1 MKKLLIPFAIVVVA
15 AVGVS
20 WYAFVKIPQQVESK
34 FLASLPPGIEVSY
47 ENYGVNVF
55 SQEAT
60 LSNFSVN
67 HREFP
72 LNFTANTA
80 TFSEK
85 EKGQFTVKMKMLYLN
100 STETNNEMS
109 IGRLSVDSIQ
119 RDRITT
125 ISKAFRQGQ
134 SEGWNA
140 LILAPNGLLKGV
152 LLNDLQVQNQKMKYS
167 LSSFS
172 LGEFGNRRIDD
183 IKITKFVFETKN
195 DIGSPNHLKIS
206 DLKIDNLPLLD
217 LSQSENILLK
227 QFTSGDVNIGEIQIT
242 GIDYLEN
249 NYKGTREVIVDNVEL
264 KSTEIAKTAN
274 GTNYP
279 KFIKLTVQ
287 GAKVP
292 LAEFPSNSQPKIKE
306 LIQAD
311 TIGINFGIQ
320 FDADHTNN
328 SASANISLGAKRLG
342 DVNLSVSLVN
352 VPKNLYE
359 LGTSTVN
366 SRNIAIKQLL
376 KQGKLSDIT
385 IGYEEKGGVARMLEM
400 QAKEEGTSPHKLTE
414 KMIIIAQSDA
424 KKSGSKQEQ
433 EIAEQLAVFLRNPKS
448 LSINSKPIQPIA
460 LQIFPEMF
468 LFDRGKLT
476 ELLDIKVVVNK

>member
-1 MKKLLIPFAIVVVA
+1 
-15 AVGVS
+15 
-20 WYAFVKIPQQVESK
+20 
-34 FLASLPPGIEVSY
+34 
-47 ENYGVNVF
+47 
-55 SQEAT
+55 
-60 LSNFSVN
+60 
-67 HREFP
+67 
-72 LNFTANTA
+72 
-80 TFSEK
+80 
-85 EKGQFTVKMKMLYLN
+85 
-100 STETNNEMS
+100 
-109 IGRLSVDSIQ
+109 
-119 RDRITT
+119 
-125 ISKAFRQGQ
+125 
-134 SEGWNA
+134 
-140 LILAPNGLLKGV
+140 
-152 LLNDLQVQNQKMKYS
+152 
-167 LSSFS
+167 
-172 LGEFGNRRIDD
+172 
-183 IKITKFVFETKN
+183 
-195 DIGSPNHLKIS
+195 
-206 DLKIDNLPLLD
+206 
-217 LSQSENILLK
+217 LK